1 MVKRVWAFIMV
12 AIVGAIL
19 FFSFQNFVGKD
30 HQVKEGDKPTSG
42 NDFNSIIEESLG
54 AQNQLAQELE
64 KAHPPERIGKEG
76 LIKRE
81 ATMKREIIEGTG
93 EAVVAKGSEPFFKTV
108 PPRQVD
114 KNEDNKRISQELE
127 GK

>member
-1 MVKRVWAFIMV
+1 MIKRIWTFIV
-12 AIVGAIL
+12 VTFVGAIL
-19 FFSFQNFVGKD
+19 FLLFQNFVGI
-30 HQVKEGDKPTSG
+30 QTAKEEQKPASES
-42 NDFNSIIEESLG
+42 DFNSIIEESLG

-81 ATMKREIIEGTG
+81 AAMKREIIEGTG

-108 PPRQVD
+108 PPSQVD
-114 KNEDNKRISQELE
+114 QNEDNKRISQELE
-127 GK
+127 GH